1 MDKDLFIFKE
11 NTMYYF
17 DNNFNPEGRKAWRN
31 ASEVKAA
38 AIEHEKRRF
47 QMYQKISPANT
58 RTQRRSG
65 LAAALK
71 AALFFLSAK

>member
-47 QMYQKISPANT
+47 QMNQEFSQAIARSKQP
-58 RTQRRSG
+58 SG

-71 AALFFLSAK
+71 AALLFLSAK

>member
-17 DNNFNPEGRKAWRN
+17 NNNFNPERRNAWRN

-38 AIEHEKRRF
+38 AIEHEKQRF
-47 QMYQKISPANT
+47 QMYQEFSQANAKGQQQS
-58 RTQRRSG
+58 RWV
-65 LAAALK
+65 AALK
-71 AALFFLSAK
+71 AALLFLSAR

>member
-17 DNNFNPEGRKAWRN
+17 DNNFNPERRHAWRN

-47 QMYQKISPANT
+47 QMYQEFSQANT
-58 RTQRRSG
+58 KSQQQSG